1 MIIDEKGKLFGK
13 INIIDLV
20 IVLVVVAAVAIL
32 GYKFLAPKANESSAS
47 VAVAKYYIE
56 EVTDF
61 VVENVKI
68 GDKCMD
74 ESKNVSLGTVTDI
87 EIGDAVSYG
96 TNDKG
101 EFVQSSKPGH
111 KSMII
116 TTEVNATPFDHG
128 MIVGASKYY
137 VGHTFVF
144 LAGKAKLYL
153 RVYDIQFK

>member
-1 MIIDEKGKLFGK
+1 MIIDQKGKLFGK
-13 INIIDLV
+13 INIIDL
-20 IVLVVVAAVAIL
+20 IILVVVIAAAGIL
-32 GYKFLAPKANESSAS
+32 GYKFLAPKAQESSSS
-47 VAVAKYYIE
+47 VAVVKYYIE
-56 EVTDF
+56 EVSDF
-61 VVENVKI
+61 IADNVKV

-74 ESKNVSLGTVTDI
+74 EAKNVPLGTVTAV
-87 EIGDAVSYG
+87 EIGDAVSHA

-101 EFVQSSKPGH
+101 EYVESSKPGH

-144 LAGKAKLYL
+144 LAGDAKLYL